1 MTIATRPRSSLRFR
15 GRSFLA
21 IVLTPEM
28 PVEGWLAEVD
38 AWLARTPGFLAGK
51 PLVVDV
57 TGLAL
62 QKSDFRTLLSE
73 LRARSVSLLGVEGVE
88 PSWLGDGDPPLLTG
102 GRTAGMVE
110 LPDSAPPAPTASASK
125 SAYPTA
131 VSPRNGAAP
140 QPAAE
145 PVAAAPKA
153 SSTLLI
159 ETSVRSGQAIVHPD
173 GDVTVVGS
181 VASGAEIVAGGS
193 IHIYGTLRGRAL
205 AGMYGNGKAR
215 IFCRR
220 LEAELVAIDG
230 FYKVADELEPQLHKK
245 AVQAWLEGGTV
256 KIMTL
261 D

>member
-1 MTIATRPRSSLRFR
+1 MIGPVTTATTATRTRSSLRFR

-21 IVLTPEM
+21 IVLNPEM
-28 PVEGWLAEVD
+28 PIDGWLAEVD
-38 AWLARTPGFLAGK
+38 AWLVKAPGFLAGK

-62 QKSDFRTLLSE
+62 GKDDFRALMAE
-73 LRARSVSLLGVEGVE
+73 LKARNVAILGVEGAE
-88 PSWLGDGDPPLLTG
+88 ESWLGEGYPPLLTG
-102 GRTAGMVE
+102 GRTAGVVE
-110 LPDSAPPAPTASASK
+110 VPDAAAPK

-131 VSPRNGAAP
+131 SAYQPASKPRPVPAPAPAAP
-140 QPAAE
+140 RP
-145 PVAAAPKA
+145 

-181 VASGAEIVAGGS
+181 VSSGAEIVAGGS

-205 AGMYGNGKAR
+205 AGMYGNSRAR

-220 LEAELVAIDG
+220 IEAELVAIDG
-230 FYKVADELEPQLHKK
+230 FYKVADELGPHLHKK
-245 AVQAWLEGGTV
+245 AVQAWLDGGTV
-256 KIMTL
+256 KIETL

>member
-1 MTIATRPRSSLRFR
+1 
-15 GRSFLA
+15 
-21 IVLTPEM
+21 M

-57 TGLAL
+57 TGLVM
-62 QKSDFRTLLSE
+62 QETDFRTLLSE
-73 LRARSVSLLGVEGVE
+73 LKARSVSLLGVEGVE

-110 LPDSAPPAPTASASK
+110 LPDSAPAAPASTASASK

-131 VSPRNGAAP
+131 VSPRNGVAR
-140 QPAAE
+140 QPAAPAPAQPE
-145 PVAAAPKA
+145 APKA

-220 LEAELVAIDG
+220 IEAELIAIDG
-230 FYKVADELEPQLHKK
+230 FYKVADELEPQLQKK
-245 AVQAWLEGGTV
+245 AVHAWLEGGTV

>member
-1 MTIATRPRSSLRFR
+1 VTIATRPRSSLRFR

-21 IVLTPEM
+21 IVLAPEM
-28 PVEGWLAEVD
+28 PVAGWLAEVD

-57 TGLAL
+57 TGLAIGHD
-62 QKSDFRTLLSE
+62 DFRMLLSE
-73 LRARSVSLLGVEGVE
+73 LKARSVALLGVEGVE
-88 PSWLGDGDPPLLTG
+88 ASWLGDGDPPLLTG

-110 LPDSAPPAPTASASK
+110 LSESPPAPATGK

-131 VSPRNGAAP
+131 VSPRAAAS
-140 QPAAE
+140 QPAIVQPA
-145 PVAAAPKA
+145 PAAPKP
-153 SSTLLI
+153 SGTLLI
-159 ETSVRSGQAIVHPD
+159 ETSVRSGQAIVHPE
-173 GDVTVVGS
+173 GDVTVIGS
-181 VASGAEIVAGGS
+181 VSSGAEIVAGGS

-205 AGMYGNGKAR
+205 AGMYGNGRAR
-215 IFCRR
+215 VFCRR

-230 FYKVADELEPQLHKK
+230 FYKVADELEPYLHKK

>member
-1 MTIATRPRSSLRFR
+1 
-15 GRSFLA
+15 
-21 IVLTPEM
+21 M
-28 PVEGWLAEVD
+28 PVAGWLAEVD

-57 TGLAL
+57 SGLPIGKDEL
-62 QKSDFRTLLSE
+62 RGLLSE
-73 LRARSVSLLGVEGVE
+73 LKARSVTILGVEGVE
-88 PSWLGDGDPPLLTG
+88 SSWLGDGYPPLLTG

-110 LPDSAPPAPTASASK
+110 FPDPSSPSGLPSGK

-131 VSPRNGAAP
+131 SSPRSASAP
-140 QPAAE
+140 VLPS
-145 PVAAAPKA
+145 PVPAAPKS

-181 VASGAEIVAGGS
+181 VSSGAEIVAGGS

-205 AGMYGNGKAR
+205 AGMYGNGRAR

-220 LEAELVAIDG
+220 IEAELIAIDG
-230 FYKVADELEPQLHKK
+230 YYKVADELEPHLQKK

>member
-1 MTIATRPRSSLRFR
+1 MTAVTIATRPRSSLRFR

-57 TGLAL
+57 TGLPLGKDAFRAL
-62 QKSDFRTLLSE
+62 MAE
-73 LRARSVSLLGVEGVE
+73 LKTRSVSILGVEGAD
-88 PSWLGDGDPPLLTG
+88 PSWLGEGLPPLLTG
-102 GRTAGMVE
+102 GRTAGVVE
-110 LPDSAPPAPTASASK
+110 VSDSSSPSAPSK

-131 VSPRNGAAP
+131 SAHLPSPAP
-140 QPAAE
+140 S
-145 PVAAAPKA
+145 APKPPSA
-153 SSTLLI
+153 LMVES
-159 ETSVRSGQAIVHPD
+159 SVRSGQAIVHPD
-173 GDVTVVGS
+173 GDVTVIGS

-193 IHIYGTLRGRAL
+193 IHIYGSLRGRAL
-205 AGMYGNGKAR
+205 AGMYGNGRAR

-230 FYKVADELEPQLHKK
+230 FYKVADELEPHLHRK

-256 KIMTL
+256 RIMTL

>member
-21 IVLTPEM
+21 IVLSPEM
-28 PVEGWLAEVD
+28 PVANWLAEVD

-57 TGLAL
+57 TGLAIGHD
-62 QKSDFRTLLSE
+62 DFRTLLSE
-73 LRARSVSLLGVEGVE
+73 LKARGVALLGVEGVE
-88 PSWLGDGDPPLLTG
+88 ASWLGDGDPPLLTG

-110 LPDSAPPAPTASASK
+110 LSDSPPAPPAPGAPK

-131 VSPRNGAAP
+131 VSPRTAASQPAIVQAAP
-140 QPAAE
+140 
-145 PVAAAPKA
+145 AAPKP
-153 SSTLLI
+153 SGTLLI

-173 GDVTVVGS
+173 GDVTVIGS
-181 VASGAEIVAGGS
+181 VSSGAEIVAGGS

-205 AGMYGNGKAR
+205 AGMYGNGRAR
-215 IFCRR
+215 VFCRR

-230 FYKVADELEPQLHKK
+230 FYKVADELEPYLHKK

>member
-1 MTIATRPRSSLRFR
+1 MARPVTIAIRPRSSLRFR

-28 PVEGWLAEVD
+28 PVDGWLAEVD

-57 TGLAL
+57 TGLPL
-62 QKSDFRTLLSE
+62 GKDELRSLLSE
-73 LRARSVSLLGVEGVE
+73 LKARSVVILGVEGAD
-88 PSWLGDGDPPLLTG
+88 PAFLGEGYPPLLTG
-102 GRTAGMVE
+102 GRSAGVVE
-110 LPDSAPPAPTASASK
+110 LAESGAPAGK

-131 VSPRNGAAP
+131 SSPRTASAPILPTPAPAAP
-140 QPAAE
+140 RTPT
-145 PVAAAPKA
+145 
-153 SSTLLI
+153 TLLI
-159 ETSVRSGQAIVHPD
+159 ESSVRSGQAIVHPD

-205 AGMYGNGKAR
+205 AGMYGNARAR

-220 LEAELVAIDG
+220 IEAELIAIDG
-230 FYKVADELEPQLHKK
+230 FYKVADELEPHLQKK
-245 AVQAWLEGGTV
+245 AVQAWLESGTV

>member
-21 IVLTPEM
+21 IVLTPEL
-28 PVEGWLAEVD
+28 PLEGWLAEVD
-38 AWLARTPGFLAGK
+38 AWLVRTPGFLAGK

-62 QKSDFRTLLSE
+62 GKVEFRKLLTE
-73 LRARSVSLLGVEGVE
+73 LKARSVSILGVEGVE
-88 PSWLGDGDPPLLTG
+88 QAWLGEGDPPLLTG
-102 GRTAGMVE
+102 GRTSGVVE
-110 LPDSAPPAPTASASK
+110 LPDSAAGAGTPK

-131 VSPRNGAAP
+131 ASPRTAP
-140 QPAAE
+140 APPPM
-145 PVAAAPKA
+145 PVAASPKP
-153 SSTLLI
+153 STTLLI

-181 VASGAEIVAGGS
+181 VSSGAEIVAGGS

-205 AGMYGNGKAR
+205 AGMYGNGRAR

-220 LEAELVAIDG
+220 LEAELIAIDG
-230 FYKVADELEPQLHKK
+230 FYKVADELEPYLQKK
-245 AVQAWLEGGTV
+245 AVQAWLDGGSV

>member
-1 MTIATRPRSSLRFR
+1 
-15 GRSFLA
+15 
-21 IVLTPEM
+21 M
-28 PVEGWLAEVD
+28 PVQGWLAEVD

-62 QKSDFRTLLSE
+62 QESDFRTLLSE
-73 LRARSVSLLGVEGVE
+73 LKARSVSLLGVEGVE

-110 LPDSAPPAPTASASK
+110 LPDSAAPAPGAPTASATK

-131 VSPRNGAAP
+131 VSPRNGAAR
-140 QPAAE
+140 QPAAAQ

-205 AGMYGNGKAR
+205 AGMYGNAKAR

-220 LEAELVAIDG
+220 IEAELIAIDG
-230 FYKVADELEPQLHKK
+230 FYKVADELGPQLQKK

>member
-1 MTIATRPRSSLRFR
+1 
-15 GRSFLA
+15 
-21 IVLTPEM
+21 M
-28 PVEGWLAEVD
+28 PVAGWLAEVD

-57 TGLAL
+57 TGLPIGHD
-62 QKSDFRTLLSE
+62 DFRTLLSE
-73 LRARSVSLLGVEGVE
+73 LKARSVALLGVEGVE
-88 PSWLGDGDPPLLTG
+88 PTWLGDGDPPLLTG

-110 LPDSAPPAPTASASK
+110 LPDSPAPGAAK

-131 VSPRNGAAP
+131 VSPRTAAS
-140 QPAAE
+140 QPAIAQ
-145 PVAAAPKA
+145 PAPPAPKP
-153 SSTLLI
+153 SGTLLI
-159 ETSVRSGQAIVHPD
+159 ETSVRSGQAIVHPE

-215 IFCRR
+215 VFCRR

-230 FYKVADELEPQLHKK
+230 FYKVADELEPYLHKK

>member
-1 MTIATRPRSSLRFR
+1 MARPVTIATRPRSSLRFR

-21 IVLTPEM
+21 IVLTPEV

-51 PLVVDV
+51 PL
-57 TGLAL
+57 AL
-62 QKSDFRTLLSE
+62 GKDQFRTLLSE
-73 LRARSVSLLGVEGVE
+73 LKARSVALLGVEGVE
-88 PSWLGDGDPPLLTG
+88 ASWLGDGDPPLLTG

-110 LPDSAPPAPTASASK
+110 IPDSGSTAAGASR

-131 VSPRNGAAP
+131 ASPRAASAPKPSAAP
-140 QPAAE
+140 AT
-145 PVAAAPKA
+145 PKG

-205 AGMYGNGKAR
+205 AGMYGNGRAR

-220 LEAELVAIDG
+220 IEAELIAIDG
-230 FYKVADELEPQLHKK
+230 FYKVADELEPHLQKK

-256 KIMTL
+256 RIMTL

>member
-1 MTIATRPRSSLRFR
+1 MPRPVTIATRPRSSLRFR

-21 IVLTPEM
+21 IVLTPEV

-62 QKSDFRTLLSE
+62 GKDQFRTLLSE
-73 LRARSVSLLGVEGVE
+73 LKARRVALLGVEGVE
-88 PSWLGDGDPPLLTG
+88 ASWLGDGDPPLLTG

-110 LPDSAPPAPTASASK
+110 IPDSGSTAAGAPR

-131 VSPRNGAAP
+131 ASPRAASAPKPSAAP
-140 QPAAE
+140 AT
-145 PVAAAPKA
+145 PKA

-181 VASGAEIVAGGS
+181 VSSGAEIVAGGS

-205 AGMYGNGKAR
+205 AGMYGNGRAR

-220 LEAELVAIDG
+220 IEAELIAIDG
-230 FYKVADELEPQLHKK
+230 FYKVADELEPHLQKK

-256 KIMTL
+256 RIMTL

>member
-1 MTIATRPRSSLRFR
+1 VTVATSPRSSLRFR

-57 TGLAL
+57 SGLAIG
-62 QKSDFRTLLSE
+62 KDEFRSLISE
-73 LRARSVSLLGVEGVE
+73 LKARNVSILGVEGAK
-88 PSWLGDGDPPLLTG
+88 PSWLGDGLPPLLTG
-102 GRTAGMVE
+102 GRTAGVVDV
-110 LPDSAPPAPTASASK
+110 PDSTSQATSLPASPARSPEPASRK
-125 SAYPTA
+125 S
-131 VSPRNGAAP
+131 
-140 QPAAE
+140 
-145 PVAAAPKA
+145 

-159 ETSVRSGQAIVHPD
+159 ESSVRSGQAIVHPD
-173 GDVTVVGS
+173 GDVTVIGS

-193 IHIYGTLRGRAL
+193 IHIYGVLRGRAL
-205 AGMYGNGKAR
+205 AGMYGNGRAR

-220 LEAELVAIDG
+220 LEAELIAIDG
-230 FYKVADELEPQLHKK
+230 FYKVADEVEPQFNKK

-256 KIMTL
+256 KIVTL

>member
-1 MTIATRPRSSLRFR
+1 VTIATRPRSSLRFR

-57 TGLAL
+57 TGLPL
-62 QKSDFRTLLSE
+62 GKDEFRSLMAE
-73 LRARSVSLLGVEGVE
+73 LKTRRRL
-88 PSWLGDGDPPLLTG
+88 DPRRG
-102 GRTAGMVE
+102 GRQSVLARRRVPAAADRRADGGGCRCSRFHTSPRHRHPPTATAPCARAAARACRSQVALALMVE
-110 LPDSAPPAPTASASK
+110 S
-125 SAYPTA
+125 
-131 VSPRNGAAP
+131 
-140 QPAAE
+140 
-145 PVAAAPKA
+145 
-153 SSTLLI
+153 
-159 ETSVRSGQAIVHPD
+159 SVRSGQAIVHPD
-173 GDVTVVGS
+173 GDVTVIGS

-205 AGMYGNGKAR
+205 AGMYGNGRAR

-220 LEAELVAIDG
+220 LEAELIAIDG
-230 FYKVADELEPQLHKK
+230 FYKVADELEAHLHRK

>member
-1 MTIATRPRSSLRFR
+1 MAAPVTIATRPRSSLRFR

-28 PVEGWLAEVD
+28 PVAGWLAEVD

-62 QKSDFRTLLSE
+62 GKEAFRALLSE
-73 LRARSVSLLGVEGVE
+73 LKARDVAILGVEGAD
-88 PSWLGDGDPPLLTG
+88 PSWLGEGYPPLLTG
-102 GRTAGMVE
+102 GRTSGIVE
-110 LPDSAPPAPTASASK
+110 LPDSAAPR

-131 VSPRNGAAP
+131 ASPR
-140 QPAAE
+140 
-145 PVAAAPKA
+145 AAAAAMPAPAPASPKT

-159 ETSVRSGQAIVHPD
+159 EASVRSGQAIVHPD

-205 AGMYGNGKAR
+205 AGMYGNARAR

-220 LEAELVAIDG
+220 IEAELIAIDG
-230 FYKVADELEPQLHKK
+230 F
-245 AVQAWLEGGTV
+245 
-256 KIMTL
+256 
-261 D
+261 

>member
-1 MTIATRPRSSLRFR
+1 MAPVTIATRPRSSLRFR

-28 PVEGWLAEVD
+28 PFEGWLSEVD

-51 PLVVDV
+51 PLVVDL
-57 TGLAL
+57 TGLSVD
-62 QKSDFRTLLSE
+62 KTEFRFLLSE
-73 LRARSVSLLGVEGVE
+73 LKARSVAILGVEGVE
-88 PSWLGDGDPPLLTG
+88 PSSLGDGDPPLLTG

-110 LPDSAPPAPTASASK
+110 LSDSPAPAAAPK

-131 VSPRNGAAP
+131 ASPRSAP
-140 QPAAE
+140 SPT
-145 PVAAAPKA
+145 PAAAPAPAVPKP

-159 ETSVRSGQAIVHPD
+159 ETTVRSGQAIVHPE

-205 AGMYGNGKAR
+205 AGMYGNGRAR

-220 LEAELVAIDG
+220 LEAELIAIDG
-230 FYKVADELEPQLHKK
+230 FYKVADELEPQLHRKS
-245 AVQAWLEGGTV
+245 VQAWLEGGTV